1 MSSSSKPFRK
11 EEIAGKTVI
20 DSSGRNTGKVKDLTF
35 TLDGKITLI
44 VEKTD
49 GSEEQ
54 IPLSRVL
61 GVSDNV
67 VVREQVVPSVPVA
80 SPGMVI
86 CRSCGRESPIGT
98 LWCPSCGKSLA

>member
-1 MSSSSKPFRK
+1 MSSSKAFRK

-44 VEKTD
+44 VEKSD
-49 GSEEQ
+49 GAEELV
-54 IPLSRVL
+54 PLSRVL

-67 VVREQVVPSVPVA
+67 VVKEEVVPKVPVP

-86 CRSCGRESPIGT
+86 CKSCGRESVIGT